1 MLSGTGSDGTLGQ
14 LAIKGAGVMATVQS
28 PDSAEY
34 DGMPRSAIDTGLV
47 DLILPPNRDGRPANR
62 LCVAMRKIFVLLRA
76 HCGHDFPPCKPN
88 SIYRRIERL
97 LAVHQ
102 IKSVEQYDRFL
113 QNTRTEVEA
122 LFRDLLIGVTNFF
135 RDPEA
140 FRVLKSG
147 DSGWEARRCPD

>member
-47 DLILPPNRDGRPANR
+47 DLILPPNRDGRPADR

-88 SIYRRIERL
+88 SIYRALSVCWPFTRL
-97 LAVHQ
+97 NRSNNMTVFCKIHAP
-102 IKSVEQYDRFL
+102 KSKH
-113 QNTRTEVEA
+113 
-122 LFRDLLIGVTNFF
+122 FF
-135 RDPEA
+135 A
-140 FRVLKSG
+140 I
-147 DSGWEARRCPD
+147 C